1 MAKLITLEPS
11 EQKAEGLMGT
21 NTSTVEE
28 MTVEMLLYQEFHQ
41 RKLSQE
47 MLLSNINILVLTFSS
62 NQDLLQQGETPQ
74 YIPGPHFTLLVANQ
88 SGILSYIKNY
98 WRGYF
103 NLFLITTDTGA
114 ALEKSMKENL
124 EKDFSHLFL
133 CHSRDSKLD
142 DDVLETMVRFYI
154 HCEKYQC
161 SKIEKTTDTDS
172 SQSLLNPNWKCSG
185 LCGLRNKE
193 VNLLKKKKRS
203 VIQVIRRKLSRNEA

>member
-1 MAKLITLEPS
+1 
-11 EQKAEGLMGT
+11 MGT

-62 NQDLLQQGETPQ
+62 HQDLLQQ
-74 YIPGPHFTLLVANQ
+74 VANQ